1 MSACS
6 GGVPPEPADR
16 CHNSTVRFAIA
27 LPILLAALL
36 AAGASLGA
44 GDEVRFPR
52 GTATI
57 ATGERNVVLRVEVA
71 RTDAQRQQGLM
82 NRRTLGRNAGMV
94 FRFPQPTTSAF
105 WMKNTLIPLDIAFY
119 GPRGGIL
126 RIMQMKPC
134 RADPCPLYDPKV
146 TYRGA
151 LEVNAGSFRRWGVRR
166 GDRIAVTNVG

>member
-1 MSACS
+1 M
-6 GGVPPEPADR
+6 
-16 CHNSTVRFAIA
+16 RFALA

-36 AAGASLGA
+36 AAGASFGA

-57 ATGERNVVLRVEVA
+57 ATGERKLVLRVEVA
-71 RTDAQRQQGLM
+71 RTDEQRQRGLM
-82 NRRTLGRNAGMV
+82 QRRSLARNAGMV
-94 FRFPQPTTSAF
+94 FQFPSATSGAF

-134 RADPCPLYDPKV
+134 KADPCPLYDPKV
-146 TYRGA
+146 SYRGA

-166 GDRIAVTNVG
+166 GDRIVVTRVG

>member
-1 MSACS
+1 MRLAL
-6 GGVPPEPADR
+6 
-16 CHNSTVRFAIA
+16 A

-36 AAGASLGA
+36 AAGVSLGA

-57 ATGERNVVLRVEVA
+57 STGERNVVLRVEVA
-71 RTDAQRQQGLM
+71 RTDEQRQRGLM
-82 NRRTLGRNAGMV
+82 HRRSLGPKAGMV
-94 FRFPQPTTSAF
+94 FQFPRATSGAF
-105 WMKNTLIPLDIAFY
+105 WMKDTLIPLDIAFY

-134 RADPCPLYDPKV
+134 KADPCPVYDPDV

-166 GDRIAVTNVG
+166 GDRIVLTAVRP

>member
-1 MSACS
+1 M
-6 GGVPPEPADR
+6 
-16 CHNSTVRFAIA
+16 RFALA

-36 AAGASLGA
+36 AAGASFGA

-57 ATGERNVVLRVEVA
+57 ATGERKIVLRVEVA
-71 RTDAQRQQGLM
+71 RTNEQRQRGLM
-82 NRRTLGRNAGMV
+82 QRRSLARNAGMV
-94 FRFPQPTTSAF
+94 FQFPSATSGAF

-134 RADPCPLYDPKV
+134 KADPCPLYDPKV
-146 TYRGA
+146 SYRGA

-166 GDRIAVTNVG
+166 GDRIVVTRVG

>member
-1 MSACS
+1 MRLA
-6 GGVPPEPADR
+6 VLF
-16 CHNSTVRFAIA
+16 TVLA
-27 LPILLAALL
+27 LPAAAL
-36 AAGASLGA
+36 AGTAI
-44 GDEVRFPR
+44 DR

-57 ATGERNVVLRVEVA
+57 TTRSGAKVVVQVEIA
-71 RTDAQRQQGLM
+71 RTSAERQRGLM
-82 NRRTLGRNAGMV
+82 NRRTLPAKAGMV
-94 FRFPQPTTSAF
+94 FVYPQAVSNGF

>member
-1 MSACS
+1 MRL
-6 GGVPPEPADR
+6 VL
-16 CHNSTVRFAIA
+16 A
-27 LPILLAALL
+27 LAILLAVLL

-44 GDEVRFPR
+44 RNEVRFPR

-57 ATGERNVVLRVEVA
+57 STGERKVVLRVEVA

-94 FRFPQPTTSAF
+94 FQFPRATSGAF

-146 TYRGA
+146 SYRGA

-166 GDRIAVTNVG
+166 GDRIVVTAVRP